1 MSSGATPPR
10 RFAVLH
16 SSPASETE
24 LFAQLSAEH
33 HQADGS
39 DHAGSHATATLGH
52 SPAVNRLPDQPAP
65 PPIIAES
72 DPYPRATLSAMLEME
87 EQGFRTPPVGS
98 PLVAAMD
105 VPLYQGRPA
114 ISPLVGPAVSPPAR
128 PVGIPAGTP
137 HPSPLFFP
145 RGPPPGGVPALS
157 GAAATIA
164 TPLLGAQ
171 TWATDDDG
179 DDDAVL
185 GLPRVLGVPVALAET
200 PLQDNC
206 CDLLC
211 HQCAPAPLPARL
223 RRSPSATRA

>member
-98 PLVAAMD
+98 PLVAARHKT
-105 VPLYQGRPA
+105 YEPA
-114 ISPLVGPAVSPPAR
+114 AHPKTGDWHALDTLCEDAERQRALEVFAL
-128 PVGIPAGTP
+128 GIVTLGI
-137 HPSPLFFP
+137 
-145 RGPPPGGVPALS
+145 
-157 GAAATIA
+157 AAAVHQVRI
-164 TPLLGAQ
+164 
-171 TWATDDDG
+171 
-179 DDDAVL
+179 
-185 GLPRVLGVPVALAET
+185 GL
-200 PLQDNC
+200 
-206 CDLLC
+206 
-211 HQCAPAPLPARL
+211 RL
-223 RRSPSATRA
+223 